1 MQSLVRLLTRSRKV
15 EIEIFLSQF
24 GPMLKSEYVQE
35 LRKDLADIIA
45 MLAEADA
52 AEERGASD

>member
-1 MQSLVRLLTRSRKV
+1 M
-15 EIEIFLSQF
+15 FLSQF